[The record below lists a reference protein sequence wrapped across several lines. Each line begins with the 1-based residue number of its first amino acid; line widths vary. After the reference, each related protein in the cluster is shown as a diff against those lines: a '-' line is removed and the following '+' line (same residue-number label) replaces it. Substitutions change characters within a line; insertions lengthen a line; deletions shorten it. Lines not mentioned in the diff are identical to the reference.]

1 MQLQPKSNSSA
12 AVFILSY
19 THTHAR
25 ATRRV
30 CMTSCEPVSLFVAMS
45 FQKNDSV
52 LMEFSST
59 SLPGW
64 KKVVRRYS
72 FARPT
77 ACQQRPGGVVARLP
91 ERREARMDRRAASA
105 CAAIDAEPQ
114 SELLFNPIAV
124 FPFVAAQTFAN
135 ALLTGWC
142 RYGLAHH

>member
-19 THTHAR
+19 THTQ
-25 ATRRV
+25 
-30 CMTSCEPVSLFVAMS
+30 PGSLFVAMPVHWYILYWS
-45 FQKNDSV
+45 TRVPGHEKLRYPTV
-52 LMEFSST
+52 LPANGLPSS
-59 SLPGW
+59 
-64 KKVVRRYS
+64 
-72 FARPT
+72 
-77 ACQQRPGGVVARLP
+77 PGGVVARLP